1 MKGDWLGKFRR
12 ERRGRARVRRA
23 AWRLEQA
30 ERERAWALVV
40 ARAEGLSVRMTAEA
54 AGLSP
59 SRVHQLTKDA
69 EVDALGELRAAGW
82 PAPEDPE
89 GSDDEELSGRAS
101 IAERLVDE
109 VGWIRQC
116 ADWID
121 HLDHE
126 SYPPAPTSAPR
137 PDFPDRANV
146 VVDFA
151 RVSAI
156 LRRIAFDV
164 DELARARN
172 VGRPDR
178 RPRRRRSPGR
188 APPPAR
194 RAGPGVRRVHPQEE
208 PCRGTPPG
216 RARQPGTPTRPNG
229 TTAARRTKTRTP
241 CTTRSGPGPPDPAPP
256 ALPTSVTPS
265 GDRRHG
271 TFPAWSRPAMSTHL
285 RPRHLRRK
293 HRPGRTAPTAPTQS
307 PTPSVAAAS
316 TSQGTPPASPT

>member
-126 SYPPAPTSAPR
+126 SYPPA
-137 PDFPDRANV
+137 AN
-146 VVDFA
+146 
-151 RVSAI
+151 
-156 LRRIAFDV
+156 
-164 DELARARN
+164 
-172 VGRPDR
+172 
-178 RPRRRRSPGR
+178 
-188 APPPAR
+188 
-194 RAGPGVRRVHPQEE
+194 
-208 PCRGTPPG
+208 
-216 RARQPGTPTRPNG
+216 
-229 TTAARRTKTRTP
+229 
-241 CTTRSGPGPPDPAPP
+241 
-256 ALPTSVTPS
+256 
-265 GDRRHG
+265 
-271 TFPAWSRPAMSTHL
+271 L
-285 RPRHLRRK
+285 RPRDRL
-293 HRPGRTAPTAPTQS
+293 
-307 PTPSVAAAS
+307 
-316 TSQGTPPASPT
+316 